1 MLLYAAGSN
10 GQGQLANGT
19 RDDAHTFTLCS
30 FTGYPAGELPPSTTC
45 IHSIANGGNH
55 TLVLLSRLGVSSE
68 YLELWGSGDG
78 SKGQLGPG
86 VTELHNFNRICLP
99 LEDHG
104 LADYTVARVGACWE
118 TSFVVL
124 VKDGE
129 SDVLISLGGNDFGD
143 LGVGTANV
151 KPAPFYVVSLS
162 HILDPQHRFS
172 ILDLAT
178 GPHHSIIHVRERTE
192 NGRQMDHIIGWGK
205 SRHGQLG
212 AVPPL
217 STGRP
222 VPYLTLLHTL
232 SLEVNPIHVHAIVL
246 GHQHSVFL
254 HSDGSLLGIGSDQKG
269 QLRGLPSVRRAT
281 SVGCT
286 WNGTYALVSE
296 GDNRSAL
303 LSSGSYTKGQLG
315 RTAALD
321 DAEMKPVAF
330 PFTLFTDRV
339 EGLAYG
345 SEHLLVLLSGDPTS
359 TPRTGEVWGWG
370 GTSMA
375 ILGLGLWMT
384 FIRPVRCGRHRR
396 LEFMGVL
403 SECGLVVER
412 AGLLWR
418 MMMTRDK
425 RNHRTLRC
433 SVIWLRHGLVCM
445 LQTIY
450 VVQFTAINIMAVL
463 TI

>member
-86 VTELHNFNRICLP
+86 VTELHTFNRIHLP
-99 LEDHG
+99 LEEHG
-104 LADYTVARVGACWE
+104 LTDYTVARVGASWE

-129 SDVLISLGGNDFGD
+129 SDILISLGGNDFGD

-151 KPAPFYVVSLS
+151 QPAPFYVVSLS
-162 HILDPQHRFS
+162 HIVDPQHRIS

-178 GPHHSIIHVRERTE
+178 GPHNIILHVRESSE
-192 NGRQMDHIIGWGK
+192 DGRQTDHIIGWGK

-212 AVPPL
+212 AIPPL

-222 VPYLTLLHTL
+222 VPYLTLPHAL
-232 SLEVNPIHVHAIVL
+232 SLDFDPSHVRAIAL

-254 HSDGSLLGIGSDQKG
+254 HSDGSLYGLGSDQKG

-286 WNGTYALVSE
+286 WNGTYVLVSE
-296 GDNRSAL
+296 GDNRSML
-303 LSSGSYTKGQLG
+303 LSSGSSTKGQLG

-321 DAEMKPVAF
+321 DAGMKTVQF

-370 GTSMA
+370 WNEHGNLGTGSLEDVHTPRKVWPPSSPGIHGRALGVWAGCGTSWIA
-375 ILGLGLWMT
+375 
-384 FIRPVRCGRHRR
+384 V
-396 LEFMGVL
+396 
-403 SECGLVVER
+403 
-412 AGLLWR
+412 ADDDD
-418 MMMTRDK
+418 TR
-425 RNHRTLRC
+425 
-433 SVIWLRHGLVCM
+433 
-445 LQTIY
+445 
-450 VVQFTAINIMAVL
+450 
-463 TI
+463 